1 MFIKYCFNF
10 LLNLIIQFKFLI
22 ISLYYQNSKD
32 FDVIEL
38 KLYDNSNILCI
49 KNIDNIKKLLSNE
62 WVSIK
67 EYNNKIVMIDILY
80 LYKNNYYNIIFKYPN
95 TIIFPFE
102 IKSSKIKLLYTNDD
116 INDLIMKYSGPTKDF
131 INNTITLNDIF
142 VFNNMKYDKD
152 VIFVNSNLDEK
163 IIKLNDIIDL
173 KI

>member
-1 MFIKYCFNF
+1 MFIKNCLNF
-10 LLNLIIQFKFLI
+10 LLNLIIQFKFWI

-38 KLYDNSNILCI
+38 KLYDNTNILSI
-49 KNIDNIKKLLSNE
+49 KNIENIKKILSNE
-62 WVSIK
+62 WRSIK
-67 EYNNKIVMIDILY
+67 EYNNEIVMIDILY
-80 LYKNNYYNIIFKYPN
+80 LYENNYYNIIFKYPN

-102 IKSSKIKLLYTNDD
+102 IKPSKVKLLYTNDD

-131 INNTITLNDIF
+131 GNNTITLNDIF
-142 VFNNMKYDKD
+142 IFNNMKYDKD